1 MAERIVARAEPGVV
15 EPVRLRAV
23 ADAFVM
29 LGLLSQPEAEAAL
42 QEANAALA
50 AAGLPGSVLSVR
62 SGARLL
68 AAAKPRPGT
77 DFPGSRAR
85 WR

>member
-50 AAGLPGSVLSVR
+50 AGGLPGSVLSVR
-62 SGARLL
+62 SGAHDYWQLR
-68 AAAKPRPGT
+68 
-77 DFPGSRAR
+77 SRGR
-85 WR
+85 DGLS